1 MLPLG
6 VQTPF
11 ERLNLGEF
19 SLELRAVADSDLRS
33 VGKESPLF
41 SVPIQRERGKA
52 NPDGIGAP

>member
-6 VQTPF
+6 VQAPF

-33 VGKESPLF
+33 VGKEPPFF
-41 SVPIQRERGKA
+41 SVPIQREGGKT